1 MNRLYSLFSFLT
13 SDVITSESGET
24 SSSSSI
30 DWNEVINT
38 IINWL
43 TTNGIKL
50 LIGIIVLF
58 LGFKIVN
65 AIANRVQKKMLA
77 KGKEKTLVSVVYRGI
92 KYGLKFII
100 LFFVVTYVGIETSGM
115 AAIISSLGVGI
126 SLAVQGSLSNFAG
139 GIVILVMKPFKIG
152 DYINAQGCSGTVE
165 EIKMF
170 YTYLATPDNK
180 VQMIPN
186 GVLANDV
193 IENVSAKDKRRV
205 DLKFSI
211 AYGESVLETKKIIM
225 DKINN
230 NELILKDAVPFV
242 RVSEYGD
249 SSIDIT
255 VRVWCMAENYWDIYF
270 TLTEE
275 VNSAIMEAG
284 IEIPYNKLDVTV
296 TNASNNDKN
305 SEI

>member
-92 KYGLKFII
+92 KYGLKFVI

-170 YTYLATPDNK
+170 YTYLVTPDNK

-211 AYGESVLETKKIIM
+211 AYGESVLERE
-225 DKINN
+225 D
-230 NELILKDAVPFV
+230 F
-242 RVSEYGD
+242 RGGD
-249 SSIDIT
+249 SDRNSS
-255 VRVWCMAENYWDIYF
+255 VY
-270 TLTEE
+270 TE
-275 VNSAIMEAG
+275 AK
-284 IEIPYNKLDVTV
+284 P
-296 TNASNNDKN
+296 
-305 SEI
+305 